1 MPGALRLS
9 FAGLEPEQIRDG
21 LAILGRIV
29 ADEIAHR
36 FARRRAFVGNGMKEL
51 WAADERR

>member
-29 ADEIAHR
+29 ADETR
-36 FARRRAFVGNGMKEL
+36 ERPREVRRAFVRFGMKTF
-51 WAADERR
+51 